1 MKGKGRR
8 NSPQQPKTGTLSLS
22 SWLEGLVVSHLGQG
36 LAVETPEGNIILCQT
51 RRRLGDVAV
60 GDRVLWEPSEDGM
73 QGRVEEVLP
82 RRSMLIR
89 PGYAGKLKVV
99 AANLDRVFIVISP
112 SPAPDWL
119 LVDQYLAVCE
129 FRHIRAEIIFNKI
142 DVADNGVQGDF
153 QKYLPPFL
161 TGGQKSSPSLKKG
174 GQGGG
179 AQNEEPDKPFSELD
193 QVLAELSDYVR
204 IGYPVH
210 PVSAH
215 KGIGMVELKYAV
227 HGHCSIF
234 AGQSGV
240 GKSSLTN
247 TLLPKKN
254 LRIGEIS
261 ERSGLGRH
269 TTTAATLYNLP
280 EGGYLIDSPGVA
292 VFGLAEIK
300 GQDLAWGYREFQA
313 HIGHCRFNDCRHI
326 NDKGCAVR
334 EGVENGG
341 IAPAR
346 HQRYL
351 KLLGKL
357 AQPDTV
363 WE

>member
-8 NSPQQPKTGTLSLS
+8 NAPQKPKTGPVSPTSL
-22 SWLEGLVVSHLGQG
+22 LHGLVISHLGQG
-36 LAVETPEGNIILCQT
+36 LAVETPDGNIILCQT

-60 GDRVLWEPSEDGM
+60 GDRILWTPSEDGL
-73 QGRVEEVLP
+73 QGRVEEVLA
-82 RRSMLIR
+82 RSSVLVR
-89 PGYAGKLKVV
+89 PAYAGKNKVV
-99 AANLDRVFIVISP
+99 AANLDRVFVVISP
-112 SPAPDWL
+112 APQPDWL

-129 FRHIRAEIIFNKI
+129 FRVIPAEIIYNKI
-142 DVADNGVQGDF
+142 DLAENE
-153 QKYLPPFL
+153 
-161 TGGQKSSPSLKKG
+161 GQ
-174 GQGGG
+174 
-179 AQNEEPDKPFSELD
+179 A
-193 QVLAELSDYVR
+193 LAELNDYVR

-210 PVSAH
+210 PVSAR
-215 KGIGMVELKYAV
+215 KGLGIVELKQAL
-227 HGHCSIF
+227 HEHCSML

-247 TLLPKKN
+247 ALLPEKN
-254 LRIGEIS
+254 LRTNEIS

-269 TTTAATLYNLP
+269 TTTAATLYHLP
-280 EGGYLIDSPGVA
+280 AGGDLVDSPGVA
-292 VFGLAEIK
+292 VFGLADIK

-334 EGVENGG
+334 EAMEKGE

-351 KLLGKL
+351 KLLDKL

>member
-8 NSPQQPKTGTLSLS
+8 NSPHQPKTGTPSPT
-22 SWLEGLVVSHLGQG
+22 SWLEGLVISHLGQG
-36 LAVETPEGNIILCQT
+36 LAVETPDGNIILCQT

-60 GDRVLWEPSEDGM
+60 GDRVKWAPSEDGV

-82 RRSMLIR
+82 RSSMLIR

-129 FRHIRAEIIFNKI
+129 FRQIPAEIIYNKI
-142 DVADNGVQGDF
+142 DLAEDR
-153 QKYLPPFL
+153 
-161 TGGQKSSPSLKKG
+161 
-174 GQGGG
+174 
-179 AQNEEPDKPFSELD
+179 D
-193 QVLAELSDYVR
+193 QALAELNDYVR

-215 KGIGMVELKYAV
+215 KGLGMAELKHAL

-247 TLLPKKN
+247 TLLPEKN
-254 LRIGEIS
+254 LRTGEIS

-334 EGVENGG
+334 EAMENGE

-351 KLLGKL
+351 KLLDKL

>member
-8 NSPQQPKTGTLSLS
+8 NSPQKPKPGLAPPANLMG
-22 SWLEGLVVSHLGQG
+22 GLVICHLGQG
-36 LAVETPEGNIILCQT
+36 LAVESADGKIILCQT

-60 GDRVLWEPSEDGM
+60 GDRILWAPSEDGL
-73 QGRVEEVLP
+73 QGRVEEVLL
-82 RRSMLIR
+82 RSSVLIR
-89 PGYAGKLKVV
+89 PAYAGKTRVV
-99 AANLDRVFIVISP
+99 AANLDRVFVVISP
-112 SPAPDWL
+112 FPEPDWL

-129 FRHIRAEIIFNKI
+129 FRAIPAEIIYNKI
-142 DVADNGVQGDF
+142 DLAVDEDHA
-153 QKYLPPFL
+153 
-161 TGGQKSSPSLKKG
+161 
-174 GQGGG
+174 
-179 AQNEEPDKPFSELD
+179 
-193 QVLAELSDYVR
+193 LAELDDYVR

-210 PVSAH
+210 PVSARSGR
-215 KGIGMVELKYAV
+215 GIESLQRAL
-227 HGHCSIF
+227 HEHCSMF

-247 TLLPKKN
+247 TIMPDKN
-254 LRIGEIS
+254 LRTNAIS

-269 TTTAATLYNLP
+269 TTTAATLYHLP
-280 EGGYLIDSPGVA
+280 KGGELIDSPGVA

-300 GQDLAWGYREFQA
+300 GHDLAWGYREFQP

-326 NDKGCAVR
+326 HDKGCAVR
-334 EGVENGG
+334 EALATGE
-341 IAPAR
+341 IATAR

-351 KLLGKL
+351 KLLEKL